1 MGCAASND
9 SRIVPIDLNGYESS
23 INHRPI
29 SSNAIDNSSSNLG
42 GMDDAKNFIFS
53 HFFPCP
59 MLLFGTT
66 DQISRNLA
74 DDKKSSRK
82 YLEHRSIQTEDS
94 LLGFKCQH
102 SQTDPILFETDYEDD
117 FGQINLSLEANEMKI
132 SILENHNRCSNIGDE
147 KTIVDNE
154 DEDDEIIKSIQSW
167 RHRNGYGR
175 ESSPFINVAVQV
187 SKKFATKSTQT
198 RSLGAEICHLENMH
212 SKERKHESS
221 LKPMNLDADNLILLM
236 QQTIT
241 SLFSMIDGRNC
252 SKYFR
257 VKSANF
263 GPSNRLETAQILSKL
278 IDPFALRNCLNL
290 SISSFDSINISNFS
304 PSDLNRMK
312 KDVCLQTIN
321 DILTD
326 ESKEFEARSPLC
338 LKNELIPS
346 NSIFEAIDLSIRN
359 APEFNDYH
367 QLAQYIRESAK
378 SDLFRIRALFIWITK
393 NIHYD
398 HRSSV
403 VEIDPETMHS
413 LKTSSEIMVAKT
425 GNSQEYSQLFNDV
438 SFLLDIRSKQIDG
451 FCRDHNFKPGYHF
464 IPGCKEKIFITRNE

>member
-175 ESSPFINVAVQV
+175 ESSPLINVAVQV

-425 GNSQEYSQLFNDV
+425 GNSQEYSHVENSSLNYYVFCQLKDDRLIG
-438 SFLLDIRSKQIDG
+438 SFLVQPPIEGMFVLKVL
-451 FCRDHNFKPGYHF
+451 N
-464 IPGCKEKIFITRNE
+464 